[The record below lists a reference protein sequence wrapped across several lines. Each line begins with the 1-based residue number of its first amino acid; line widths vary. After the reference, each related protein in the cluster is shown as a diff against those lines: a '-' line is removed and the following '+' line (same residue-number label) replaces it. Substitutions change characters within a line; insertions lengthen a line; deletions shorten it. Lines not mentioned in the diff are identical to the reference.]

1 MAANQTIDV
10 TALIDDRKVDRFNAK
25 LIILCFFIILFDG
38 YDIGAAAF
46 AGPALV
52 KEWGVTNMAA
62 LGPVFS
68 ASLLGILFGSPI
80 FGWIG
85 DRYGRNK
92 AIVGSCLVIGV
103 FTFSAMWAHSLEQL
117 TYLRFFAGIGIGGM
131 LPNVIALTAEY
142 SPKRARATFVIIMFT
157 GITFGGALPGPISNW
172 LMPTHGWQVLFLIGG
187 VFPIVMAIVSA
198 IWLPESLKYL
208 VLRGDRR
215 PEVARLVRIL
225 QPGVVVSNE
234 TRFVISDEKAYGKF
248 TPKLLFVDGLL
259 FITPLLWLLFICN
272 QMAFYFPNS
281 WLPTVLTSANIS
293 MAHAA
298 WATTIFQ
305 IGGTLGGLTL
315 ARPIDRMGMTP
326 VCILFLLSIPF
337 AAAIGYSSSDETI
350 LMINVFLAGFTLL
363 GLQFGLNAASAMIYP
378 TAFRSNGSGWAF
390 AVGRCGSIAGPI
402 VAGILISMHMPIQQ
416 LFLFLAIPL
425 TIGTLASLVMAR
437 LYYTRFQGMGLG
449 RRETMD
455 GVRV

>member
-1 MAANQTIDV
+1 MAANQTIDI
-10 TALIDDRKVDRFNAK
+10 TALIDDRRVDRFNAK
-25 LIILCFFIILFDG
+25 LVIFCFFIVLFDG

-52 KEWGVTNMAA
+52 KAWGVTSMAA
-62 LGPVFS
+62 MGPVFS
-68 ASLLGILFGSPI
+68 ASLFGILFGSPI

-92 AIVGSCLVIGV
+92 AIVGSCLTIGV
-103 FTFSAMWAHSLEQL
+103 FTFAAMWATSLSDL
-117 TYLRFFAGIGIGGM
+117 IYLRFFAGIGIGGM

-142 SPKRARATFVIIMFT
+142 SPKRVRATLVIVMFT
-157 GITFGGALPGPISNW
+157 GITFGGALPGPIANW
-172 LMPTHGWQVLFLIGG
+172 LMPTYGWQVLFLIGG
-187 VFPIVMAIVSA
+187 VFPILMAIAAA

-215 PEVARLVRIL
+215 PAVAKLVRTL
-225 QPGVVVSNE
+225 QPGLAIASDA
-234 TRFVISDEKAYGKF
+234 RFVISDEKAYGKF
-248 TPKLLFVDGLL
+248 TPKLLFADGLA

-272 QMAFYFPNS
+272 QMAFYFTNS

-293 MAHAA
+293 TAHAA
-298 WATTIFQ
+298 WATTLFQ

-315 ARPIDRMGMTP
+315 ARPIDKSGLTP
-326 VCILFLLSIPF
+326 VCILFLFSIPF
-337 AAAIGYSSSDETI
+337 AAAIGYSSADETF
-350 LMINVFLAGFTLL
+350 LMVDVFLAGFTLL

-378 TAFRSNGSGWAF
+378 TAFRANGSGWAF
-390 AVGRCGSIAGPI
+390 AIGRCGSVAGPV
-402 VAGILISMHMPIQQ
+402 VAGILISMHMPIQY

-425 TIGTLASLVMAR
+425 TIGTLASVVMAR
-437 LYYTRFQGMGLG
+437 LYYARFHGMGLG

-455 GVRV
+455 SVHV

>member
-172 LMPTHGWQVLFLIGG
+172 LMPTHGKCC
-187 VFPIVMAIVSA
+187 S
-198 IWLPESLKYL
+198 
-208 VLRGDRR
+208 
-215 PEVARLVRIL
+215 
-225 QPGVVVSNE
+225 
-234 TRFVISDEKAYGKF
+234 
-248 TPKLLFVDGLL
+248 
-259 FITPLLWLLFICN
+259 
-272 QMAFYFPNS
+272 
-281 WLPTVLTSANIS
+281 
-293 MAHAA
+293 
-298 WATTIFQ
+298 
-305 IGGTLGGLTL
+305 
-315 ARPIDRMGMTP
+315 
-326 VCILFLLSIPF
+326 
-337 AAAIGYSSSDETI
+337 
-350 LMINVFLAGFTLL
+350 
-363 GLQFGLNAASAMIYP
+363 
-378 TAFRSNGSGWAF
+378 
-390 AVGRCGSIAGPI
+390 
-402 VAGILISMHMPIQQ
+402 
-416 LFLFLAIPL
+416 
-425 TIGTLASLVMAR
+425 
-437 LYYTRFQGMGLG
+437 
-449 RRETMD
+449 
-455 GVRV
+455 